1 MTKFLNFLDND
12 YTFYLLDEEEYI
24 LLINEYNEIIENI
37 EEYKTIIEEKNFGA
51 GEDFTYMLAEV
62 QKNGGIGS
70 YIQAGVNR
78 YAPHHNN
85 KFNFDNEGLRPAVEV
100 CSIAAY
106 NILKK

>member
-1 MTKFLNFLDND
+1 
-12 YTFYLLDEEEYI
+12 
-24 LLINEYNEIIENI
+24 
-37 EEYKTIIEEKNFGA
+37 
-51 GEDFTYMLAEV
+51 MLAEV